1 MAYMNSLL
9 PYGNNSI
16 ESQQTGACMLR
27 GVPRLISRRSREQL
41 LDVAYSTVQ

>member
-16 ESQQTGACMLR
+16 ESQQTAGACMLR
-27 GVPRLISRRSREQL
+27 VCL
-41 LDVAYSTVQ
+41 V

>member
-27 GVPRLISRRSREQL
+27 VCL
-41 LDVAYSTVQ
+41 V